1 MSQINNSFEDIS
13 KAIRAAGEIL
23 DSENKCLKNEISYL
37 QQQNEKQKAF
47 MTQLKLLIAQFEE
60 D

>member
-1 MSQINNSFEDIS
+1 MSQISNSFEDIS
-13 KAIRAAGEIL
+13 KAIKAAGEIL
-23 DSENKCLKNEISYL
+23 DQENQCLKNEISYL
-37 QQQNEKQKAF
+37 QAQNEKQRAF